1 MRKGRMK
8 FFKEREERNIGI
20 AMTVVAA
27 LSIIVV
33 TLSYVIIVA
42 IRTNNKMRNTSG
54 GHKFA
59 LFDNISY
66 GLQNDLKFVVF

>member
-8 FFKEREERNIGI
+8 LFKEREERNIGI

-42 IRTNNKMRNTSG
+42 IQTNNKMRNTSG
-54 GHKFA
+54 GHTFA

-66 GLQNDLKFVVF
+66 GLQNYLKFVVF